1 QQIIDDMVDI
11 ARKDSPWVW
20 GLHPKQFTLYHS
32 WYHNVKPNLMANNT
46 LKYKKID
53 PEKREKLRRQWNQP
67 VIWPII
73 LTIVVLIVAIV
84 PAVNSY
90 RAKIHARGVR

>member
-1 QQIIDDMVDI
+1 
-11 ARKDSPWVW
+11 
-20 GLHPKQFTLYHS
+20 
-32 WYHNVKPNLMANNT
+32 
-46 LKYKKID
+46 
-53 PEKREKLRRQWNQP
+53 